1 MLIRLLLQFAVM
13 VVAVIVMVQI
23 VDGIE
28 VDSFSGYLQVSILMA
43 IVNTF
48 VKPIVKLITSPIILL
63 TLGLA
68 LLVIN
73 AILLRIV
80 IGIAPDASI
89 DGFGSA
95 IVGSIDP
102 DACEH
107 GRELRPR
114 RRRRQGAPRRRP
126 LEPRSTHTGRNE
138 DDGDTTIGRDE
149 GGARQGADRAQ
160 PLPRRHIRGRW
171 HA

>member
-1 MLIRLLLQFAVM
+1 MLVRLLIQFAIM

-48 VKPIVKLITSPIILL
+48 VKPIVKLISSPIILL

-73 AILLRIV
+73 AVLLRIV
-80 IGIAPDASI
+80 VAIAPDASI
-89 DGFGSA
+89 DGVGSA
-95 IVGSIDP
+95 LVGSIILTLVSMGASFVLGVGEDK
-102 DACEH
+102 
-107 GRELRPR
+107 GRR
-114 RRRRQGAPRRRP
+114 
-126 LEPRSTHTGRNE
+126 
-138 DDGDTTIGRDE
+138 
-149 GGARQGADRAQ
+149 GGVR
-160 PLPRRHIRGRW
+160 
-171 HA
+171 

>member
-1 MLIRLLLQFAVM
+1 MLARLAIQFAVM
-13 VVAVIVMVQI
+13 LVAVIVMVQV

-28 VDSFSGYLQVSILMA
+28 VDSFWGYVQVSVLMA

-73 AILLRIV
+73 AILLRVV
-80 IGIAPDASI
+80 IGIANDASI

-95 IVGSIDP
+95 FVGSIILTLVSVGSSFVLGVGEDK
-102 DACEH
+102 
-107 GRELRPR
+107 GRR
-114 RRRRQGAPRRRP
+114 
-126 LEPRSTHTGRNE
+126 
-138 DDGDTTIGRDE
+138 
-149 GGARQGADRAQ
+149 GG
-160 PLPRRHIRGRW
+160 IR
-171 HA
+171 